1 MKCSE
6 RLQHTRPV
14 FFILFI
20 ESHIS
25 TRYIDVKEHLEV
37 KTKFVFI
44 VMHFGFFNLLT
55 VLWNMVKSEAVV
67 RMKGYDPV
75 MREVADQN
83 TTLQNLGLGPM
94 KSRAV
99 RRAERLAAQELRRAE
114 EARTVCAPG
123 PALTGRTAHVLH
135 LRRAKQPQPEQM

>member
-1 MKCSE
+1 MEVNGMSPRDLL
-6 RLQHTRPV
+6 RLQRLALLIMH
-14 FFILFI
+14 
-20 ESHIS
+20 S
-25 TRYIDVKEHLEV
+25 TPR
-37 KTKFVFI
+37 KFVFI

-55 VLWNMVKSEAVV
+55 VLWNMVKSEITV

-99 RRAERLAAQELRRAE
+99 RRAERLAEQAVRRAE
-114 EARTVCAPG
+114 RRPGGWWSRRWSPRRT
-123 PALTGRTAHVLH
+123 
-135 LRRAKQPQPEQM
+135 LRRCSC